1 MILYHASNTAVQT
14 PDLSLCRPFK
24 DFGRGFYL
32 TSLPDQA
39 EQMAYRTA
47 RIFGGQPIVTSY
59 AFDDSALSSSQLK
72 VKIFDGPSEEWALFV
87 INNRDKKF
95 SPKDSPMCNHQGQ
108 YDIVMGP
115 VANDD
120 LALLFRT
127 FSRGLIDIEALVK
140 GMRYKKLNNQ
150 YSFHSQKALFLLE
163 RLGDRHV

>member
-1 MILYHASNTAVQT
+1 MLLMILPS
-14 PDLSLCRPFK
+14 PLLS
-24 DFGRGFYL
+24 
-32 TSLPDQA
+32 
-39 EQMAYRTA
+39 
-47 RIFGGQPIVTSY
+47 
-59 AFDDSALSSSQLK
+59 
-72 VKIFDGPSEEWALFV
+72 
-87 INNRDKKF
+87 
-95 SPKDSPMCNHQGQ
+95 NHQGQ